1 MENIVY
7 SHTNISSAV
16 KSGPNPLRTVGDTPG
31 SFGHLRINPQVI
43 KVISDEG
50 DLRLLAVFL
59 RLKSEFKNSCIYN
72 STDSKLAGILKVSRQ
87 TAGRLRKQ
95 LELKGWAKYHN
106 NNLMLLKV
114 SEISR
119 EYVCHNPEKFSK
131 KANVYLECKNK
142 TVKELET
149 YLRYLIIK
157 HKEVNKNFLLELSH
171 DLNNPKKVKEYKKL
185 LKQAHKYNIQ
195 GDPQGE
201 SDYRLQISYKGIAKL
216 LKCSVGSAYNIV
228 RKFARKSLLHIDKK
242 KQILLSNIPEH
253 IWNDYLSPKKEYKN
267 CIYSYGHIIKIYCN
281 KYTLLA

>member
-1 MENIVY
+1 MQSIVY
-7 SHTNISSAV
+7 SHTNISSAA
-16 KSGPNPLRTVGDTPG
+16 KSGTIPLRTLTHTPE
-31 SFGHLRINPQVI
+31 SFSHLRINPQVI

-72 STDSKLAGILKVSRQ
+72 STDAKLAGILKVSRQ
-87 TAGRLRKQ
+87 TAGRMRKQ
-95 LELKGWAKYHN
+95 LELKGWVKYHN

-119 EYVCHNPEKFSK
+119 YYVCNKPEKFSK

-157 HKEVNKNFLLELSH
+157 HKEVNKNFAMELSH
-171 DLNNPKKVKEYKKL
+171 DLNKPKTVKEYKKL
-185 LKQAHKYNIQ
+185 LSLSKKYSI
-195 GDPQGE
+195 GASEGE
-201 SDYRLQISYKGIAKL
+201 NDYRLQISYKGIAKL

-228 RKFARKSLLHIDKK
+228 RKFARKTLLHVHTKK
-242 KQILLSNIPEH
+242 EVLLSNIPEH
-253 IWNDYLSPKKEYKN
+253 IWNDFLSYQMVYKN
-267 CIYSYGHIIKIYCN
+267 CIYSYGHIIKIHCN

>member
-16 KSGPNPLRTVGDTPG
+16 KSGSNPLRTVGDTPE
-31 SFGHLRINPQVI
+31 SFRHLRINPQVI

-72 STDSKLAGILKVSRQ
+72 STDAKLAGILKVSRQ
-87 TAGRLRKQ
+87 TAGRMRKQ
-95 LELKGWAKYHN
+95 LELKGWVRYHN

-114 SEISR
+114 SEIGR
-119 EYVCHNPEKFSK
+119 EYVCSKPEKFSK

-157 HKEVNKNFLLELSH
+157 HKEVNKNFAMELSH
-171 DLNNPKKVKEYKKL
+171 DLNKPKTVKEYKKL
-185 LKQAHKYNIQ
+185 LSLSKKYSI
-195 GDPQGE
+195 DASEGE
-201 SDYRLQISYKGIAKL
+201 NDYRLQISYKGIAKL
-216 LKCSVGSAYNIV
+216 LKCSIGSAYNIV
-228 RKFARKSLLHIDKK
+228 RKFARKSFLHIDKK
-242 KQILLSNIPEH
+242 KEVLLSNIPEH
-253 IWNDYLSPKKEYKN
+253 IWKDFLSYQKVYKN
-267 CIYSYGHIIKIYCN
+267 CIYSYGYIINIHCN